1 MTPLAKKRHW
11 LSTFG
16 CCLTGRIDCD
26 LVHLHEGEGT
36 SSNQKVPDAL
46 TLPMSTILHRAQHKH
61 ADFWQRALPGEDPKD
76 WAVRL
81 DDIWK
86 DRDLESAAAL
96 LGDMQARA
104 DRAYL
109 APFLIRAAR

>member
-1 MTPLAKKRHW
+1 MKALAKKRHW

-26 LVHLHEGEGT
+26 LVHLHEGSWT

-61 ADFWQRALPGEDPKD
+61 ADFWHRALPGEDPKD

-81 DDIWK
+81 DDIWQ

-96 LGDMQARA
+96 FGDMQAKANRQ
-104 DRAYL
+104 YL
-109 APFLIRAAR
+109 AQFLMRAA

>member
-26 LVHLHEGEGT
+26 LVHLHEGSWT

-46 TLPMSTILHRAQHKH
+46 TLPMSTILHRAQHKYPLE
-61 ADFWQRALPGEDPKD
+61 FWQRALPGEDPKD

-81 DDIWK
+81 DDIWQ

-96 LGDMQARA
+96 LGDMQAKA

-109 APFLIRAAR
+109 AQFLMRAA